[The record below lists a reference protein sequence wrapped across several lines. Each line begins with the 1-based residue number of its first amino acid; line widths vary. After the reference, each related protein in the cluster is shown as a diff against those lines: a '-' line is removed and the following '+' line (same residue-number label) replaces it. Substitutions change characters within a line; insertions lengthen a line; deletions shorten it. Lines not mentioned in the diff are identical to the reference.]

1 MADKIRRDERVCVI
15 ERTNLRYLSELP
27 QKVDLVTLDLSFIS
41 ILLVSFQ
48 IVVEN
53 VVFLCF
59 KEYFDWL
66 LSIHPFEVLSGC
78 VVMTLFFSFLFSPIN
93 SFFDLKRRFE
103 LVSTSS
109 GVVPNQLSYPLG

>member
-27 QKVDLVTLDLSFIS
+27 QKVDLVTLVLSFIS

-53 VVFLCF
+53 VAFLCF
-59 KEYFDWL
+59 EEFFDWL
-66 LSIHPFEVLSGC
+66 ISTHPFEVLSGC
-78 VVMTLFFSFLFSPIN
+78 VVMTFFFLFFSFF
-93 SFFDLKRRFE
+93 
-103 LVSTSS
+103 
-109 GVVPNQLSYPLG
+109 PNK

>member
-1 MADKIRRDERVCVI
+1 MADKIRRDECVCVI

-48 IVVEN
+48 MVVEN

-59 KEYFDWL
+59 REFIDWL

-78 VVMTLFFSFLFSPIN
+78 VVM
-93 SFFDLKRRFE
+93 SFFFFFQKIVFLIPRGDL
-103 LVSTSS
+103 
-109 GVVPNQLSYPLG
+109 N